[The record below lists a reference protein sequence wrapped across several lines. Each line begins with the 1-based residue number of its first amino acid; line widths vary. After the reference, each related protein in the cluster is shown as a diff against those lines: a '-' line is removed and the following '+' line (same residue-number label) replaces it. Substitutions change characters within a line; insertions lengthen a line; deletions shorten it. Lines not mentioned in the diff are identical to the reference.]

1 MFGSRDNLPGLHT
14 DARCNCLITERRSN
28 RRAVSDVA
36 FAVSIFAMGLVVAG
50 LGVGFS
56 SELSGSQNSAQAVQ
70 VQTSSASGG
79 SGVYA
84 ITLVITSNDQWNSS
98 TSAPRYWVV
107 TPTGLES
114 AANLSLPAHRLI
126 QLTIED
132 FDTPSP
138 GTPSQYSQVTGTV
151 GNTLMMMNATA
162 ASQNPTNASNYS
174 VVGSLNPDTQIAHT
188 FTIPQLGI
196 NIPSAA
202 NSVEVADFTIN
213 QTGVFAWQC
222 MDPCGFG
229 PSGWLGPMSAAGWM
243 QGSVT
248 VS

>member
-1 MFGSRDNLPGLHT
+1 MIT
-14 DARCNCLITERRSN
+14 DRRRN

-36 FAVSIFAMGLVVAG
+36 FAASIFAMGLVVAG

-70 VQTSSASGG
+70 VHTSSAGASATGA

-98 TSAPRYWVV
+98 TTAPRFWVL
-107 TPTGLES
+107 TPTGLVS
-114 AANLSLPAHRLI
+114 AANMSLPAHRMI
-126 QLTIED
+126 QMTIED
-132 FDTPSP
+132 FDTPSA

-151 GNTLMMMNATA
+151 GNTLMMMNVTA
-162 ASQNPTNASNYS
+162 ASQNPTNDSNYN

-229 PSGWLGPMSAAGWM
+229 PSGWLGPMSSAGWM